1 MTTNDWLKRLAIGT
15 VLGTAAVTTVK
26 MNEGENRGR
35 DGLHYAYYDSARVAT
50 ICYGETKGVKM
61 GMVKTQA
68 QCDAQLKESLAD
80 HARVLDKFPASTPD
94 VVALGVLDMGYN
106 IGVYGFNS
114 SKVKANA
121 LKGDYK
127 AAGKAVLAWRYVT
140 ITKNGKKVKY
150 DCSTPGN
157 KICSGLWERRKWQSK
172 AIGNQFKSVQ
182 EAMYELNK
190 LYR

>member
-26 MNEGENRGR
+26 VNEGYSEK
-35 DGLHYAYYDSARVAT
+35 AYYDSAKIAT

-61 GMVKTQA
+61 GMVKTKA
-68 QCDAQLKESLAD
+68 QCNAQLKESLAD
-80 HARVLDKFPASTPD
+80 HARVLDKFPSSTPD

-106 IGVYGFNS
+106 VGVYGFNS
-114 SKVKANA
+114 SQVKAYA

-127 AAGKAVLAWRYVT
+127 AAGQAVLKWKYIT
-140 ITKNGKKVKY
+140 IKGKKY

-157 KICSGLWERRKWQSK
+157 KICAGLWERRKWQSK

-182 EAMYELNK
+182 EAVDALNK
-190 LYR
+190 LYH